1 MSKPNQVGP
10 VSTPKRKFR
19 LCEPIGRQCNAEM
32 VVGSIPTA
40 LTGGARPKQKRPLGG
55 PSNIE
60 IG

>member
-1 MSKPNQVGP
+1 
-10 VSTPKRKFR
+10 
-19 LCEPIGRQCNAEM
+19 M